1 MTGRRSSAERLAVEP
16 RYRHLEF
23 DMHYS
28 DFPTRLSSEGA
39 LVVQIPYE
47 ASGIDLIE
55 RLDGIVISGGQDVH
69 PETLGIDAAPT
80 DPDSDQRRDAYE
92 IDRHPLPGRKHPGRG
107 QAALSR
113 EHAPRAIHR
122 RIGLGAVASGSISN
136 GTRAS
141 TGASRYR

>member
-1 MTGRRSSAERLAVEP
+1 MSSSNSPERARRPLIGVTGRRSSAERLAVEP
-16 RYRHLEF
+16 RYRHPEF

-69 PETLGIDAAPT
+69 PETLGIDATPT
-80 DPDSDQRRDAYE
+80 DPDSDPRRDAYE
-92 IDRHPLPGRKHPGRG
+92 IELIWVRTIRYFIAGC
-107 QAALSR
+107 LSR
-113 EHAPRAIHR
+113 DADAECGIGRHARA
-122 RIGLGAVASGSISN
+122 
-136 GTRAS
+136 
-141 TGASRYR
+141 

>member
-1 MTGRRSSAERLAVEP
+1 MSSSNSPERARRPLIGVTGRRSSAERLAVEP

-55 RLDGIVISGGQDVH
+55 RLDGNSHLWWAGCSPRNTGYRRRAHRPGQ
-69 PETLGIDAAPT
+69 
-80 DPDSDQRRDAYE
+80 
-92 IDRHPLPGRKHPGRG
+92 
-107 QAALSR
+107 
-113 EHAPRAIHR
+113 
-122 RIGLGAVASGSISN
+122 
-136 GTRAS
+136 
-141 TGASRYR
+141 